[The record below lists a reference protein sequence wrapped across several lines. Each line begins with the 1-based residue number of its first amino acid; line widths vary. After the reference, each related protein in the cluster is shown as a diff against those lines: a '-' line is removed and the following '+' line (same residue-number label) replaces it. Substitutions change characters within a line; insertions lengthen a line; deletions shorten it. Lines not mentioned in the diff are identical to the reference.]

1 MTDSQA
7 HPEILP
13 NSTGSY
19 DEAKGTVTVA
29 VTAGQASTNGRVT
42 VSYDSAKLVLT
53 DIASPLEASANRKAD
68 SAVEL
73 AYAAAR
79 ELPGNETLALLTFQV
94 KAGATG
100 DTEIRIH
107 STERGIRLWTPPNP
121 LL

>member
-1 MTDSQA
+1 MQHIRVEMCIRDR
-7 HPEILP
+7 
-13 NSTGSY
+13 
-19 DEAKGTVTVA
+19 
-29 VTAGQASTNGRVT
+29 ASTNGRVT

-107 STERGIRLWTPPNP
+107 KMCIRDSSRTDPAGRTDRRPAH
-121 LL
+121 